1 MMRWGRLGG
10 GVGGAMGREGG
21 QRQQHHRRALRLRV
35 VVVIPIFLEGDD
47 LRRKSTTVTVSTL
60 GFVTP

>member
-21 QRQQHHRRALRLRV
+21 QRQHHRRALRLRV

-60 GFVTP
+60 GFVTR